1 VDEIDRPLRWT
12 ANLDER
18 DVEVWLLRWASKKE
32 LDDGVVRHMLGLVLA
47 ARQTVTSKPDVALRL
62 AREGAWCRMSI
73 EVDSAAVVSCCL
85 QIPQWSDGT
94 APPDLRSV
102 NESLQRQKAALRRS
116 NEDLERFAAAAS
128 HDLRAPLGIIR
139 TYGTVLSRIYAGE
152 SSQRYADGILSA
164 SARLMS
170 MLDGMLQWARV
181 DSSREIR
188 RFDMA
193 IVLDEVLQNLAS
205 SFDGVTVDVELDAL
219 PALAV
224 ARVHTVQIFQNLI
237 DNAVKYR
244 CGDSVSIR
252 VQGRLD
258 GEWVEYTI
266 TDDGRGIP
274 AERQREVF
282 ELFRRLDPDEAE
294 SGAGVGLAL
303 VSRII
308 KRYSGDISVESAVG
322 QGSTFHI
329 RLPSG

>member
-128 HDLRAPLGIIR
+128 HDLRALW
-139 TYGTVLSRIYAGE
+139 
-152 SSQRYADGILSA
+152 DC
-164 SARLMS
+164 
-170 MLDGMLQWARV
+170 
-181 DSSREIR
+181 
-188 RFDMA
+188 
-193 IVLDEVLQNLAS
+193 
-205 SFDGVTVDVELDAL
+205 SFKDL
-219 PALAV
+219 
-224 ARVHTVQIFQNLI
+224 
-237 DNAVKYR
+237 
-244 CGDSVSIR
+244 C
-252 VQGRLD
+252 
-258 GEWVEYTI
+258 W
-266 TDDGRGIP
+266 
-274 AERQREVF
+274 
-282 ELFRRLDPDEAE
+282 
-294 SGAGVGLAL
+294 
-303 VSRII
+303 
-308 KRYSGDISVESAVG
+308 
-322 QGSTFHI
+322 
-329 RLPSG
+329 

>member
-1 VDEIDRPLRWT
+1 
-12 ANLDER
+12 
-18 DVEVWLLRWASKKE
+18 
-32 LDDGVVRHMLGLVLA
+32 
-47 ARQTVTSKPDVALRL
+47 
-62 AREGAWCRMSI
+62 
-73 EVDSAAVVSCCL
+73 
-85 QIPQWSDGT
+85 
-94 APPDLRSV
+94 
-102 NESLQRQKAALRRS
+102 
-116 NEDLERFAAAAS
+116 
-128 HDLRAPLGIIR
+128 
-139 TYGTVLSRIYAGE
+139 
-152 SSQRYADGILSA
+152 
-164 SARLMS
+164 